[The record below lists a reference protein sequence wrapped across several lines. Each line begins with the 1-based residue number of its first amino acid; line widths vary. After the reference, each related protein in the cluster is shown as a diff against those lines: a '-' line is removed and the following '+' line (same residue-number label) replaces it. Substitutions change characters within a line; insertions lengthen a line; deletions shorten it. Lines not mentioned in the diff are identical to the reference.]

1 MRLELTVTDVLKP
14 FGLPFYLYTSLPTF
28 PYFQARVYQFPF
40 TITIYFQFYKVYI
53 PNLTTMSL
61 TTGAP
66 LMIYSDTICY
76 LTKRSAPTV
85 QDSNLC

>member
-40 TITIYFQFYKVYI
+40 TITIYFQFIKVYI
-53 PNLTTMSL
+53 PNLNHYISNHQSTTNDL
-61 TTGAP
+61 
-66 LMIYSDTICY
+66 
-76 LTKRSAPTV
+76 
-85 QDSNLC
+85 